1 MNEIITTLATEPS
14 VEEWRCIRE
23 FKRRTRELAENS
35 LLRNGYDLSA
45 NMSWKA
51 GEPSSYT
58 VKATARATGLQAGN
72 QLLRDCHAHIICAS
86 FMEDSMSSIHFDTSA
101 PKKATNL
108 SINSDL
114 LRQAKELHI
123 NLSQT
128 VEDYLADLVR
138 EAKQKQW
145 LAENAEFIAAYNRR
159 IEKEGVFSDGL
170 RRF

>member
-1 MNEIITTLATEPS
+1 
-14 VEEWRCIRE
+14 
-23 FKRRTRELAENS
+23 
-35 LLRNGYDLSA
+35 
-45 NMSWKA
+45 
-51 GEPSSYT
+51 
-58 VKATARATGLQAGN
+58 
-72 QLLRDCHAHIICAS
+72 
-86 FMEDSMSSIHFDTSA
+86 MSSIHFDTSA

-145 LAENAEFIAAYNRR
+145 LAENAGFIAAYNRR